1 MSSDRATMRAVLLDE
16 ARRDARIVAAAITGS
31 AAAGCEDEWS
41 DIDLAFGVEGPV
53 SGAVHDW
60 TRRMNADQGALHHHE
75 LRFGAWVYRSFLL
88 PGPLQVDLAFVPA
101 AEFRPLAPSFQLVF
115 GAAQLPVDVPDP
127 PADAFVGMAWLHA
140 MHARSSIARGHL
152 LQAEYM
158 IGGLRQHALALACLR
173 FGLTTSHGRGY
184 RQLPP
189 EYTPAAAATLVRTLD
204 AAELIR
210 ALRAALDLAKM
221 GAGPEA
227 APIFDLLRDAVR

>member
-1 MSSDRATMRAVLLDE
+1 MAADRATLRALLLDD
-16 ARRDARIVAAAITGS
+16 ARRDPRIVAAAITGS

-41 DIDLAFGVEGPV
+41 DIDLAFAVDGPV
-53 SGAVHDW
+53 SGPIEEWTSRMRSVH
-60 TRRMNADQGALHHHE
+60 GALHHQE
-75 LRFGAWVYRSFLL
+75 IRFGVWVYRSFLL

-115 GAAQLPVDVPDP
+115 GVTQPPVGLPDP

-158 IGGLRQHALALACLR
+158 IGGLRQHTLALACLR
-173 FGLTTSHGRGY
+173 FGLSTTHGRGY

-189 EYTPAAAATLVRTLD
+189 EYVPAAAETLVRTLD
-204 AAELIR
+204 AAELTR

>member
-1 MSSDRATMRAVLLDE
+1 MSADRATIRAVLLDE
-16 ARRDARIVAAAITGS
+16 ARRDVRIVAAAITGS

-53 SGAVHDW
+53 SGPVDDW
-60 TRRMNADQGALHHHE
+60 TRRMHADHGALHHHE
-75 LRFGAWVYRSFLL
+75 IRFGAWVYRSFLQ

-115 GAAQLPVDVPDP
+115 GAAQLPVGLPDP

-140 MHARSSIARGHL
+140 MHARSSIARGHW

-173 FGLTTSHGRGY
+173 LGLATTHGRGY

-189 EYTPAAAATLVRTLD
+189 EFTPAAAATLVRTLD